1 MLTELLVALAIMAL
15 VAVAGYAQYRAT
27 EGARV
32 KGAAEQV
39 ATLLRRVG
47 QAAWTERTPYR
58 VVFTPGG
65 GAVRVERWSG
75 GAWVEA
81 RGAIVP
87 DWLVVSG
94 LIPAGASVAWTTFPG
109 DAYLAH
115 PYTLGG
121 TGQVGVSTT
130 AGQVALRGPGGAQLV
145 VETSAAGEVTVRW

>member
-15 VAVAGYAQYRAT
+15 VAAAGYAQYRAT

-32 KGAAEQV
+32 KAAAEQV

-58 VVFTPGG
+58 VVFTPGS
-65 GAVRVERWSG
+65 GAVRVERWAGS
-75 GAWVEA
+75 AWVEA

-87 DWLVVSG
+87 DWLVGSG
-94 LIPAGASVAWTTFPG
+94 MLPAGATVAWTTYAGGVFV
-109 DAYLAH
+109 AH

-121 TGQVGVSTT
+121 VGQVSASTT
-130 AGQVALRGPGGAQLV
+130 AGQVALRGPGGAQLI
-145 VETSAAGEVTVRW
+145 VETNAAGGARVR

>member
-32 KGAAEQV
+32 KAAAEQV

-58 VVFTPGG
+58 VQFSPGSG
-65 GAVRVERWSG
+65 SIRVERWAGS
-75 GAWVEA
+75 AWVEA

-87 DWLVVSG
+87 DWLVG
-94 LIPAGASVAWTTFPG
+94 GGMLPAGATAAWTTFPG
-109 DAYLAH
+109 DVFLAH

-121 TGQVGVSTT
+121 AGQVSVSTT

-145 VETSAAGEVTVRW
+145 VETSAAGEVTVRR